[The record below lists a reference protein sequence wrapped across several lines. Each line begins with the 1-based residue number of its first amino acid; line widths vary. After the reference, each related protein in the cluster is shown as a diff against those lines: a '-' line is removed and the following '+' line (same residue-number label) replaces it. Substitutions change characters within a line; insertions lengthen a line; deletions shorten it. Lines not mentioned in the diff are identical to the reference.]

1 MIQKQPRQSTDLV
14 RIKIIP
20 FWVNKTAGREIF
32 HNRNI
37 DKFMCRTD
45 NTDNSKEVMSAA
57 FWTKCRRRSLSEE
70 SMSMQVSDF
79 ILLLS
84 DCDSFTFKSIQF

>member
-57 FWTKCRRRSLSEE
+57 FWTKRRRRSLSEE
-70 SMSMQVSDF
+70 SVQVSDF